1 MNTPP
6 IALTIAG
13 SDPSSG
19 AGVQVDLKTFWSHGV
34 YGCSVVTAITVQNT
48 IGVESVYEVPPH
60 IVGAQLNSLL
70 KDIPIKWI
78 KIGMVFSKDIILEIA
93 SILKK
98 IRIKNIVLDPILLSS
113 SGHRLLKKDAQ
124 QALIDYLFPLSE
136 LITPNI
142 PEAST
147 LTGIELNNKEN
158 IKHAARKLVSLGTK
172 RVLIKGGHS
181 KDDLCEDWFYDG
193 TDFKTFRSKRIGP
206 IDMHGSGCILCSAI
220 VANLCLGKG
229 MVDAIKGAKKF
240 IQLAIKNNYNVGR
253 GRAVWG

>member
-19 AGVQVDLKTFWSHGV
+19 AGVQVDLKTFWTHGV
-34 YGCSVVTAITVQNT
+34 YGCSVITAITVQNT
-48 IGVESVYEVPPH
+48 MGVESVYEIPPP
-60 IVGAQLNSLL
+60 IVGSQLNSLFD
-70 KDIPIKWI
+70 DISIEWI
-78 KIGMVFSKDIILEIA
+78 KIGMVFSKDIVLEIA
-93 SILKK
+93 RTLKK
-98 IRIKNIVLDPILLSS
+98 KGVRNIVLDPILLSS

-124 QALIDYLFPLSE
+124 QALIEHLFPLTE

-142 PEAST
+142 PEASA
-147 LTGIELNNKEN
+147 LTGIEINNKED
-158 IKHAARKLVSLGTK
+158 IKQAAKKIVSLGAK

-181 KDDLCEDWFYDG
+181 KGDLCEDWFYDG
-193 TDFKTFRSKRIGP
+193 TNFKTFGSKRIGP

-240 IQLAIKNNYNVGR
+240 IQLAIKNTYNVGR